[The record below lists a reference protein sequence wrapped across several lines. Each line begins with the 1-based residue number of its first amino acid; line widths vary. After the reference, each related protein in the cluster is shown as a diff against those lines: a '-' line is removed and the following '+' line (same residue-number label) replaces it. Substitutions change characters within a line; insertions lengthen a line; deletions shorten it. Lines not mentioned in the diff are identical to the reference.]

1 MSKIKLSGV
10 ARSIQGYATKYSPE
24 LLTGVGIAGLLS
36 TTVLAVSATPKA
48 IRMIERAE
56 NEVDRDLTKK
66 EIVKVTWKCYI
77 PAAVTG
83 VASVACLLGA
93 SKVNIRRNA
102 ALATA
107 YTLSETA
114 LTEYKNKV
122 VETVGEVKEK
132 QVRDAVIK
140 EKIEKNPVQNNEVFV
155 TSKGETL
162 CYDNISGRYFKSD
175 IDFINNVK
183 NILNQRLMSEMYIS
197 LNEFYYEL
205 GLKPIQIGNELGWN
219 MNDGIIDIYYSSQ
232 IAEDNR
238 PCIVVDYSVV
248 PRFNYGSLY

>member
-1 MSKIKLSGV
+1 MSKLKISGM
-10 ARSIQGYATKYSPE
+10 ARAIQGYATKYSPE

-48 IRMIERAE
+48 IRTIERAE
-56 NEVDRDLTKK
+56 NELDRDLTKK
-66 EIVKVTWKCYI
+66 EIVKVTWKCYV

-93 SKVNIRRNA
+93 SKVNLKRNA

-132 QVRDAVIK
+132 TIRDAVAK
-140 EKIEKNPVQNNEVFV
+140 EHIEKNPVKNNEVFV
-155 TSKGETL
+155 TAKGDTL

-183 NILNQRLMSEMYIS
+183 NVLNQRLISEMYIS

-219 MNDGIIDIYYSSQ
+219 MNDGMIDIYFSSQ

-238 PCIVVDYSVV
+238 PCVVVDYSVV
-248 PRFNYGSLY
+248 PRYNYASLY